1 MLSAR
6 AVQQRH
12 RHSRDGQAGLVSDL
26 PIDLRHPLTFKSG
39 EGDSAPLFRGILAGP
54 FVLPGT
60 YQVRLRA
67 GETEQVRSVAVSGD
81 PGIDISTADRR
92 TWHDTLQTLNQLIG
106 VVHAILSTTGEVEER
121 LGGMR
126 RALQT
131 QADVPGAID
140 SQLTEIDDALTEV
153 RRAINGEENTRSRAE
168 QRGAPALA
176 EQVRLLY
183 ANVESSTA
191 LPTADQQRLTRHS
204 QEKLTEQ
211 IGALERLVLQNLPAL
226 ERQLD
231 AAGVPWTPGRTIA
244 LPPTD
249 VPPEAK
255 TDLPLPTEEATREVL
270 PG

>member
-6 AVQQRH
+6 AVQQR
-12 RHSRDGQAGLVSDL
+12 
-26 PIDLRHPLTFKSG
+26 P
-39 EGDSAPLFRGILAGP
+39 
-54 FVLPGT
+54 
-60 YQVRLRA
+60 
-67 GETEQVRSVAVSGD
+67 
-81 PGIDISTADRR
+81 
-92 TWHDTLQTLNQLIG
+92 
-106 VVHAILSTTGEVEER
+106 
-121 LGGMR
+121 
-126 RALQT
+126 
-131 QADVPGAID
+131 
-140 SQLTEIDDALTEV
+140 
-153 RRAINGEENTRSRAE
+153 
-168 QRGAPALA
+168 

>member
-1 MLSAR
+1 MW
-6 AVQQRH
+6 
-12 RHSRDGQAGLVSDL
+12 
-26 PIDLRHPLTFKSG
+26 DLRHSLTFKPG

-81 PGIDISTADRR
+81 PASDISTADRR
-92 TWHDTLQTLNQLIG
+92 TWHDTLQTLHQLIG

-140 SQLTEIDDALTEV
+140 SQLTEIDGRPDGRSDGQSTG
-153 RRAINGEENTRSRAE
+153 RRTPAAGPS
-168 QRGAPALA
+168 RGARQLSPN
-176 EQVRLLY
+176 RSDCCTPT
-183 ANVESSTA
+183 SSPRPRCRR
-191 LPTADQQRLTRHS
+191 PTSSGGPRHS